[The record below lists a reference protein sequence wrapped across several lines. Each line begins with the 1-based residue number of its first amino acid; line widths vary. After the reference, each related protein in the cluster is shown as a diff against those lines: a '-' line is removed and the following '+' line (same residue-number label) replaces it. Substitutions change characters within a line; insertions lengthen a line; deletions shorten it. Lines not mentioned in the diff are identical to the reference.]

1 MFIYKSKCR
10 FPFIIVVNNKV
21 IEVFPNQVIESQDTL
36 DYPNLILMENE
47 NEPKKLDERKTSR
60 KN

>member
-47 NEPKKLDERKTSR
+47 NEPKKLDERKTNR

>member
-10 FPFIIVVNNKV
+10 FPFIIVVNSKV

-47 NEPKKLDERKTSR
+47 DEPKKLDERKTSR

>member
-10 FPFIIVVNNKV
+10 FPFIIAVNNKV

-36 DYPNLILMENE
+36 DYPNLILMEKE
-47 NEPKKLDERKTSR
+47 DESKKLDERKTSR
-60 KN
+60 KT